1 MDKRGSIPEIDP
13 LLKPFLQSS
22 DDAECERLLAGLV
35 SNHASP
41 LIKEAIW
48 FKLRALSHST
58 ADGIQ
63 HQEAEDIHSE
73 AILHLVARLRDLQ
86 TNPILKPINDFRSYV
101 AVVSYNACNEHLR
114 RKYPLRH
121 GLKNKLRYVFTHKP
135 GMSLWQSGGE
145 LVCGYSKWQA
155 QGTSA
160 ASTDKVKTLR
170 DDRSHLERAGLLQHG
185 ARDSFSDLAIAV
197 LESLG
202 GPIEL
207 DELVAIVAGITGVKD
222 LTAASA
228 GEYVGDAEDAEDSL
242 IDRIADPRASFSEAV
257 EDRLRLNHLWKE
269 IGELPLRQRQAL
281 LLNLRDE
288 CGASQIE
295 AFTFTGVATIRQ
307 IAGMLEMTAEE
318 LAGIWND
325 LPMED
330 SLIANRLQLTRQQI
344 INLRKGAR
352 QRLAKRMREAAF

>member
-1 MDKRGSIPEIDP
+1 MDKRGSIPEVDP

-22 DDAECERLLAGLV
+22 DEAECERLLAGLI

-48 FKLRALSHST
+48 FKLHASSHRAV
-58 ADGIQ
+58 DGVQ

-73 AILHLVARLRDLQ
+73 AILNLVTRLRSLQ
-86 TNPILKPINDFRSYV
+86 TNPDGNPINNFRSYV

-121 GLKNKLRYVFTHKP
+121 GLKNKLRYVVTHRP

-145 LVCGYSKWQA
+145 LVCGYSEWQA
-155 QGTSA
+155 RGTGP
-160 ASTDKVKTLR
+160 ASLEKVNRLR
-170 DDRSHLERAGLLQHG
+170 DDPAFLERVGLLQL
-185 ARDSFSDLAIAV
+185 AQRDTLSNLAIAV
-197 LESLG
+197 LESIG
-202 GPIEL
+202 GPVEL
-207 DELVAIVAGITGVKD
+207 DELVTIVARITGVRD
-222 LTAASA
+222 LPVASA
-228 GEYVGDAEDAEDSL
+228 REDAEDATDSL
-242 IDRIADPRASFSEAV
+242 LDRIADPRAGFSEAV

-269 IGELPLRQRQAL
+269 IGELPLRQRLAL

-288 CGASQIE
+288 HGASQIE

-318 LAGIWND
+318 LAGIWNE